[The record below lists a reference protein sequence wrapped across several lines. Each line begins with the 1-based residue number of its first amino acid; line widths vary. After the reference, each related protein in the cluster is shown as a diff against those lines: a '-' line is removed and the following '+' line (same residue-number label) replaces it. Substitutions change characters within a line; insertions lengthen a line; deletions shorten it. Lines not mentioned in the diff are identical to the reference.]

1 MSVIKKIIDP
11 LPNEQVVAISPAPD
25 DSPSAERS
33 RSGRRRLNL
42 FTGRALSHQNLQ
54 LEQTYRDTHLALLG
68 QQRSPGVVE
77 GLEATIIRRPVPTDA
92 TTDAATDNP
101 LNDRLLIEAGIG
113 LSQQG
118 EELRLAARHE
128 VRLGDLSVYAPPEVL
143 SGTDTTLGDGNS
155 PLEARRLG
163 DSLQTLVNRGIT
175 LPQAGIVVFQP
186 ITTESSGA
194 EASRDPCQI
203 DVAGLAF
210 ANRQLIE
217 GARLIFYAWP
227 TEWLALP
234 TLETATGTAEAAAVN
249 RWRSRLAYSIFRRE
263 LSASM
268 PWAAR
273 GVPIALL
280 GFDATWQGLF
290 SDRYAVVRQGGRA
303 RHRAISV
310 PGSGNPFLWQARI
323 EQFAEQLGE
332 LNLSQIPPEQLAD
345 YFAWLPPVGG
355 LPNYLLKNLA
365 LPAETASNPA
375 ARSQLF
381 FPTGYRVEAAPIPEE
396 QLDLVFRES
405 ASLLPYDTV
414 SNDASSQVKL
424 LVPVPQKLYDPN
436 LLKFESLDPEFTLTL
451 NRFIN
456 RRAAVLHRRQL
467 LRDRANLLQRAI
479 TGEPIQYPNPDPDQ
493 LETGEKAAPDEPF
506 TSPSAHQSAIA
517 KGLHEHGF
525 TVTAAASTL
534 PLQAGDRLI
543 THVYLDPDNPPA
555 ELMLTFQLG
564 NDSEH
569 RAYWGAINPLID
581 RGLAG
586 TTSHRR
592 LGDRPT
598 LDEWVRLEIP
608 LDQVGLNP
616 GNILTGMLFTLHNG
630 RAAWGH
636 TARLGSNGTEQIWV
650 GTALP
655 TGATEIAANEPWL
668 WLTAAE
674 RLTPFEERYG
684 LETQAGT
691 TVLAPIAALK
701 LALQAN
707 SPLDRD
713 AVQLPRFTD
722 ENGQLETQLNTLLNS
737 MPANSPVKA
746 DIESRLALIQQLN
759 TQLNTLLNSLPADS
773 PVKPDIARRLLRIQ
787 GILAPRER
795 DRLIALAA
803 NSPEPIRTAFTS
815 ALNDLFQQ
823 SQDNTTLAILDEKG
837 LADFIQELERLTGQ
851 ADDQIEFGFLQ
862 VRTDM
867 FRVRQFVLG
876 NEEAS
881 RLSVSPTLSAIAQ
894 RDTAAAA
901 QQDLSDFFNRLKTDT
916 VATPPVRPTESAEIP
931 SSVPTLLNRR
941 FEAPTSF
948 IRNAFTLE
956 RADAEVVSP
965 TVVSSSLVSSN
976 LVRLA
981 AEQPISAQPT
991 LFRFDSATGSSV
1003 GALDLSNFVVA
1014 APAASLAGTFGLTRE
1029 TLSGAQ
1035 LSGVQLSNTQLLEA
1049 QSAVSK
1055 DLFSKQT
1062 EESIVQQSPL
1072 VGKVNPSITIAERL
1086 KEPPAPEARNYTLA
1100 GRVSVIGNLASSN
1113 LFKDIPVPGG
1123 VDATFGQIKQRPGS
1137 IAVDPGDLPATPDEA
1152 EYFSSSVRVLDNTV
1166 AALRLA
1172 EGRISAYRKAI
1183 NQARQTLQAVQSLR
1197 QQADSRLAV
1206 IGGELAEARHDV
1218 SVARSLIA
1226 EEQQRLGEINQKR
1239 QNILATQVPFLVYHR
1254 PRTLGPDTD
1263 TPVRSLLP
1271 SVQLPARPAC
1281 LDRQWPLPD
1290 ALQEATD
1297 LLRRAPMGWFTHLP
1311 PLLHRFDR
1319 PEFLL
1324 GAIQQATLTAQ
1335 RSAQQRVASFNPGL
1349 QRLSNQTANQTG
1361 SFAQS
1366 ISRTFVAQQQTVS
1379 SFRIATAQLDINPL
1393 LVASWQGLRDRATLT
1408 LTLGDLIDG
1417 KYARR
1422 GLSSAAAQE
1431 FEDLTRAL
1439 GCLYTGFSAIRPI
1452 LRLNWA
1458 ERISQYDSPINLRNF
1473 SALPRWGEVDYLE
1486 RRELQ
1491 SVADWLYLRVSANQA
1506 EAIALLND
1514 LVRICILLASAAP
1527 VNQIIAGRIVE
1538 PTSVNKGGRISIAI
1552 DPSRVRIGMSVLL
1565 YGGDNRIVAQGR
1577 VEDLSGD
1584 RAAARITQTATAT
1597 VQLAANAQVRF
1608 MSPDNNLGESDA
1620 AQNQTAAVA
1629 SPVDLAT
1636 NFSASFSPNSLN
1648 RFSSSSSDNF
1658 SGNFLQR

>member
-11 LPNEQVVAISPAPD
+11 LPNEQVVAISPSPEAAPTAD
-25 DSPSAERS
+25 RQRP
-33 RSGRRRLNL
+33 GRRRLNL

-92 TTDAATDNP
+92 ATDNP
-101 LNDRLLIEAGIG
+101 LNDLLLIEAGVG

-118 EELRLAARHE
+118 EELRLAARHT
-128 VRLGDLSVYAPPEVL
+128 VRLGDLPVYAPPEVL

-155 PLEARRLG
+155 PLEPRRLG
-163 DSLQTLVNRGIT
+163 DSLQTLVNRGVT
-175 LPQAGIVVFQP
+175 LPPAGIVLFQP

-194 EASRDPCQI
+194 EASSDPCHI

-217 GARLIFYAWP
+217 GSRLIFYAWP

-234 TLETATGTAEAAAVN
+234 TLEAETGTAQTAAVN
-249 RWRSRLAYSIFRRE
+249 RWRSRLAYAIFRRE
-263 LSASM
+263 LRDPM
-268 PWAAR
+268 PWAER

-280 GFDATWQGLF
+280 GFDLNWQGLF
-290 SDRYAVVRQGGRA
+290 SDRHAVARQGGRA
-303 RHRAISV
+303 HHRAISV
-310 PGSGNPFLWQARI
+310 PDSGNPFLWQARI

-332 LNLSQIPPEQLAD
+332 LDLSQIPPEQLAD

-355 LPNYLLKNLA
+355 LPNYLVKNLA

-375 ARSQLF
+375 VRSQLF

-436 LLKFESLDPEFTLTL
+436 LLKVESLDPEFTLTL

-467 LRDRANLLQRAI
+467 VRDRANRLQLAI
-479 TGEPIQYPNPDPDQ
+479 TGEPIPYPNPDPDQ
-493 LETGEKAAPDEPF
+493 LETGEKAAPDAPF

-517 KGLHEHGF
+517 QGLHEHGF
-525 TVTAAASTL
+525 TVASSAATFR
-534 PLQAGDRLI
+534 LQAGDRLI
-543 THVYLDPDNPPA
+543 TYVYLDPDHPPS

-564 NDSEH
+564 ADSEH

-592 LGDRPT
+592 LGERPA

-616 GNILTGMLFTLHNG
+616 GNILTGMLFTLYNG

-636 TARLGSNGTEQIWV
+636 TARLGSDGTEQIWV

-655 TGATEIAANEPWL
+655 PGATEIAANEPWL
-668 WLTAAE
+668 WLMADE
-674 RLTPFEERYG
+674 RLTPFEERYA
-684 LETQAGT
+684 LETQAGA
-691 TVLAPIAALK
+691 TVVAPIAALK
-701 LALQAN
+701 LALQTN

-713 AVQLPRFTD
+713 AVRLPRLATD
-722 ENGQLETQLNTLLNS
+722 AE
-737 MPANSPVKA
+737 
-746 DIESRLALIQQLN
+746 N
-759 TQLNTLLNSLPADS
+759 TQLDALLNSLPADS
-773 PVKPDIARRLLRIQ
+773 PVKSDIVRRLLRIQ
-787 GILAPRER
+787 GILSAAER
-795 DRLIALAA
+795 DRLISLAA
-803 NSPEPIRTAFTS
+803 NSPATVRTAFTN
-815 ALNDLFQQ
+815 ALGDLFQQ
-823 SQDNTTLAILDEKG
+823 SQDNTTLAILDDKG
-837 LADFIQELERLTGQ
+837 LAALIQELERLTNQ

-901 QQDLSDFFNRLKTDT
+901 QKDLSAFFNRIKTDT
-916 VATPPVRPTESAEIP
+916 VPTASVSATEPGAPTDAG
-931 SSVPTLLNRR
+931 LLLTR

-956 RADAEVVSP
+956 RAEAEVVNP
-965 TVVSSSLVSSN
+965 TVVSSSLFSSSG
-976 LVRLA
+976 VRLA
-981 AEQPISAQPT
+981 AEQPLLAQPA
-991 LFRFDSATGSSV
+991 LFNLDSAAVSRV
-1003 GALDLSNFVVA
+1003 GAFDLSNFVVE
-1014 APAASLAGTFGLTRE
+1014 APTTGLAGTFGLTRE
-1029 TLSGAQ
+1029 PLLGAQ
-1035 LSGVQLSNTQLLEA
+1035 LSNTRLLEA
-1049 QSAVSK
+1049 QSSASK
-1055 DLFSKQT
+1055 DLFSKQS

-1072 VGKVNPSITIAERL
+1072 IGKVNPSITIAERL

-1100 GRVSVIGNLASSN
+1100 GRVSVISNLASSN

-1137 IAVDPGDLPATPDEA
+1137 IAVDPGDLPTTPDEA

-1172 EGRISAYRKAI
+1172 EGRISDYRQAI
-1183 NQARQTLQAVQSLR
+1183 TQARQTLQAVQNLR

-1281 LDRQWPLPD
+1281 LNRQWPLPD

-1297 LLRRAPMGWFTHLP
+1297 LLRRSPMGWFTHLP
-1311 PLLHRFDR
+1311 PLLNRFDR
-1319 PEFLL
+1319 PEILF

-1335 RSAQQRVASFNPGL
+1335 QSTASFNPGL
-1349 QRLSNQTANQTG
+1349 QRLANQTANQTG
-1361 SFAQS
+1361 LFAQS
-1366 ISRTFVAQQQTVS
+1366 ISRTFIAQQQTVS
-1379 SFRIATAQLDINPL
+1379 SYRLATAQLDLNPL
-1393 LVASWQGLRDRATLT
+1393 LAASWQGLRDRATLS
-1408 LTLGDLIDG
+1408 LSLGDLIHG
-1417 KYARR
+1417 KYARS
-1422 GLSSAAAQE
+1422 GLSAAAAQE

-1439 GCLYTGFSAIRPI
+1439 GCLYAGFSAIRPI

-1458 ERISQYDSPINLRNF
+1458 ERISQFDSPINLRNF
-1473 SALPRWGEVDYLE
+1473 SALPRWGDVDYLE

-1491 SVADWLYLRVSANQA
+1491 SVADWLYLRVSAQQA
-1506 EAIALLND
+1506 AAIALLND

-1538 PTSVNKGGRISIAI
+1538 PTSVNKGGHISIAI
-1552 DPSRVRIGMSVLL
+1552 DPARVRIGMNVLL

-1608 MSPDNNLGESDA
+1608 MSIDNSGEV
-1620 AQNQTAAVA
+1620 AQEQTAVQTAAVA
-1629 SPVDLAT
+1629 SPVELAT
-1636 NFSASFSPNSLN
+1636 NFSASFSANALN
-1648 RFSSSSSDNF
+1648 RFSSSSSGNF
-1658 SGNFLQR
+1658 SGNLLR